1 MKMMI
6 LIWIHRSIVRTQED
20 RTFRYV
26 YQHNHKPPVKK
37 EKEVTDE
44 VQADEL
50 KQKLLEQEE
59 KHNKIIELREAAS
72 NAERYSKEWFDALI
86 ELEYRGGTEET
97 KETSVNP
104 SISRLTQ

>member
-1 MKMMI
+1 MFI
-6 LIWIHRSIVRTQED
+6 NN
-20 RTFRYV
+20 
-26 YQHNHKPPVKK
+26 NHKPPVKK

-97 KETSVNP
+97 KGDFGKSINITFNSVNKEQG
-104 SISRLTQ
+104 SGAYLCTQKSFS

>member
-1 MKMMI
+1 MTVFSFNREELRKTELSDMFI
-6 LIWIHRSIVRTQED
+6 NN
-20 RTFRYV
+20 
-26 YQHNHKPPVKK
+26 NHKPPVKK

-72 NAERYSKEWFDALI
+72 NAERYSREQIVQCFWIRENLQDQ
-86 ELEYRGGTEET
+86 
-97 KETSVNP
+97 
-104 SISRLTQ
+104 SIHKSKKQ